1 MKLIVYTYICIFTII
16 LSKLEIKQN
25 SENPCYNLY
34 DFDYESSQMIIF
46 I

>member
-1 MKLIVYTYICIFTII
+1 MKLIIYIFIYNNFKYIRNKT
-16 LSKLEIKQN
+16 K